1 MHIKELQISNF
12 GKFHNKT
19 LQLKEGINL
28 IYGENESG
36 KSTIHSFIRGM
47 LFGIERLRGRAS
59 KDDIYMKYQPWETP
73 GAYNGSIDIGIQ
85 DKTYRILRTF
95 DKNNKDFTVL
105 DLDTGRELNLY
116 GEDLI
121 DLYGGLTESGYR
133 NTVSVEQLKSKT
145 DGELVDEVRNY
156 ITNLSLSKSNE
167 VDVTKALSFLQNK
180 RKEMEAEKLHL
191 KMKEL
196 EDEIENG
203 IKREETM
210 DTLTFQLHKLEKQ
223 EADLEKQ
230 KNSMNIEVDGMEYFA
245 SLEEYQS
252 YLNSFP
258 VIKEKYN
265 IYLQEL
271 KHKEELIRKLETLQN
286 ELLLASN
293 ANEELVNLKEQIKK
307 VGELKSKI
315 WDLDEKRK
323 QTILKYEEQQLKV
336 KSITI
341 WYLIPIIIGI
351 VGCILFLGK
360 GSIQVGIFALVGLI
374 GIGLYG
380 YSAYHLQEKKK
391 EYKRNLITFDTE
403 LNKAKQEIGAVLV
416 GNQCNSEQD
425 LQYKY
430 EERIGY
436 KMSQSHL
443 KKQLN
448 DYEDEILMLNEKLKP
463 IKEEV
468 LDYIRLSSKS
478 FNEPLT
484 SNSFNDDP
492 YNHVSRNNNSF
503 HNKSISINSLTR
515 EPLLEH
521 TTMNNLEIHIRNQQK
536 IIAEKRNSVQKEL
549 EYCRLQ
555 KEKIKWELDSLEG
568 NEDKLLRDKDKLKEL
583 IKKKKEIEEELE
595 AIQLSIETINS
606 LSIDIHDSFG
616 RDLNQLVS
624 ELTNEITNGRYNVL
638 KVDEKLNI
646 KVGYYNNFIRMDKLS
661 TGTIEQIYLALRMA
675 ISNLL
680 YGEGDMPII
689 LDDCFAYYDDNRT
702 KASLEFLARKRKGQI
717 ILFTCHNRE
726 KIILDEINANYNYIK
741 MT

>member
-1 MHIKELQISNF
+1 MYIKELQISNF

-19 LQLKEGINL
+19 LHLKEGINL
-28 IYGENESG
+28 IYGDNESG

-47 LFGIERLRGRAS
+47 LFGIERLRGRAA
-59 KDDIYMKYQPWETP
+59 KDDIYIKYQPWETP
-73 GAYNGSIDIGIQ
+73 GAYNGSIDVQIQ

-95 DKNNKDFTVL
+95 DKNNKEFTVL

-180 RKEMEAEKLHL
+180 RKELEADKLHMKL
-191 KMKEL
+191 KEL
-196 EDEIENG
+196 EAEIEDG
-203 IKREETM
+203 IKREEIM
-210 DTLTFQLHKLEKQ
+210 DALTFQLHKIEKQ
-223 EADLEKQ
+223 EADLEKH
-230 KNSMNIEVDGMEYFA
+230 KISMDIEIEGMEYFE

-286 ELLLASN
+286 ELRLASN
-293 ANEELVNLKEQIKK
+293 AGDDLVILKEQIKK
-307 VGELKSKI
+307 VGELKSKT

-323 QTILKYEEQQLKV
+323 ETILKYEEQQRKV
-336 KSITI
+336 KSKAIWFLVPALIGILGCI
-341 WYLIPIIIGI
+341 WYLD
-351 VGCILFLGK
+351 K
-360 GSIQVGIFALVGLI
+360 GGYQVGIFALVGI
-374 GIGLYG
+374 ISISLYG
-380 YSAYHLQEKKK
+380 YSIYHLQEKKR
-391 EYKRNLITFDTE
+391 EYKKILTTFDVE
-403 LNKAKQEIGAVLV
+403 LRKSKQEIGAILDR
-416 GNQCNSEQD
+416 NQCFSEQD
-425 LQYKY
+425 LQFKY

-436 KMSQSHL
+436 KMTQNHLIKQSIEY
-443 KKQLN
+443 K
-448 DYEDEILMLNEKLKP
+448 DEIRIFDSKLKSL
-463 IKEEV
+463 KEDI
-468 LDYIRLSSKS
+468 LDYIRLSSLTDSLEPES
-478 FNEPLT
+478 FT
-484 SNSFNDDP
+484 
-492 YNHVSRNNNSF
+492 NNPAN
-503 HNKSISINSLTR
+503 NRTITNNSLTR
-515 EPLLEH
+515 EPLINSV
-521 TTMNNLEIHIRNQQK
+521 TICNLEKYVKNQQDN
-536 IIAEKRNSVQKEL
+536 IAEKINSVQKEI

-568 NEDKLLRDKDKLKEL
+568 NEDKLLKDKDKLKEL
-583 IKKKKEIEEELE
+583 IKKHRETEKELE

-616 RDLNQLVS
+616 RDLNQFVS
-624 ELTNEITNGRYNVL
+624 NLTYEITNGRYDVL
-638 KVDEKLNI
+638 KVDEKLNV
-646 KVGYYNNFIRMDKLS
+646 KVGYNNNFILMDKLS

-675 ISNLL
+675 ISDLL

-702 KASLEFLARKRKGQI
+702 KASLEFLAMKRKGQI
-717 ILFTCHNRE
+717 ILFSCHQRE
-726 KIILDEINANYNYIK
+726 KIILDEMKIDYNYINI
-741 MT
+741 T